1 METMTAEGRRRV
13 QAALTN
19 TLAAGARM
27 EAARVYSKPEGIV
40 ETEYNND
47 VLQRRAFH
55 RRHACRL
62 SYALLTNISP
72 VSMSTKLIF
81 V

>member
-1 METMTAEGRRRV
+1 MEMMTAEGRRRV

-19 TLAAGARM
+19 TLAAGAKVDAKRL
-27 EAARVYSKPEGIV
+27 YSKPEGIT

-47 VLQRRAFH
+47 VMQRRAFH

-72 VSMSTKLIF
+72 VGMNAHLIF
-81 V
+81 T